1 MNHRGIVFPI
11 TAQSLQPRWQTERQM
26 PEGDRM
32 RQVVDRKDVQRMVA
46 EGAQLVDVLPPRE
59 YENEHLKGAVSIPL
73 ETLNASTAAKLD
85 RDRPIIVYCL
95 SLIHISEPT
104 R

>member
-1 MNHRGIVFPI
+1 
-11 TAQSLQPRWQTERQM
+11 
-26 PEGDRM
+26 M

-85 RDRPIIVYCL
+85 RDRPIIVYCWDYQ
-95 SLIHISEPT
+95 
-104 R
+104 